1 MPDEDT
7 NDGDYEI
14 GALNMSVSNVN
25 NVLSGAAGKSQDKS
39 SAVAAQATQ
48 QATQDSGSSKQQQ
61 GAGPAARVT
70 ISGAARNR
78 VAAQSATTSTEQTQS
93 AHATSTAEK
102 FLAALQGTSS
112 ASGQTSVADRTSQL
126 QAGLGALQRTSQT
139 NEAVLSHFAAA

>member
-1 MPDEDT
+1 VPDEDT

-25 NVLSGAAGKSQDKS
+25 NVLSGATGKSQGKS

-48 QATQDSGSSKQQQ
+48 QASQDSGSSKQQQ

-70 ISGAARNR
+70 ISGDARSR

-93 AHATSTAEK
+93 ASTAQK
-102 FLAALQGTSS
+102 FLAALQGASS

-126 QAGLGALQRTSQT
+126 QAGLGALQGTSQT
-139 NEAVLSHFAAA
+139 NEAVLSHFAA